1 MNDLRY
7 NMYGGARYPA
17 PAVVGSF
24 GTGVGGAI
32 GNSMAN
38 SWRDDRQRDR
48 RCAPEASLGRG
59 ETQEVGA
66 CRYRQAD
73 RSLSRN
79 QERPGE
85 GGGHMGA
92 RNLKRFALCAA
103 AVGALLAAHP
113 A

>member
-1 MNDLRY
+1 MLRKPGEQNNPVVETVSLNDLRY

-38 SWRDDRQRDR
+38 SGAMIANATAAAHPKRHWAAAKPKQ
-48 RCAPEASLGRG
+48 
-59 ETQEVGA
+59 VGA

-79 QERPGE
+79 QERPSE
-85 GGGHMGA
+85 GGG
-92 RNLKRFALCAA
+92 KWALET
-103 AVGALLAAHP
+103 
-113 A
+113 